1 MGEDMAFCIV
11 VSFWSLEEV
20 RITQC
25 LRYFVGCNNLGMF
38 PFPRYD
44 TSYPEAVSSELLAI
58 YRLKRR
64 DLLCWIQFE
73 TAWGFEVIVITNK
86 Y

>member
-11 VSFWSLEEV
+11 FSFWSLEEV

-58 YRLKRR
+58 YRLKEERPGMLDSIR
-64 DLLCWIQFE
+64 NCLGVRSYCH
-73 TAWGFEVIVITNK
+73 